1 MCVWGEGVLE
11 MSVTPLEHFP
21 INDIYFAEGTSINIL
36 INKLPCSFL
45 IIHFFFKRALA
56 FLGDTGSQY
65 RIPGNLAIKK
75 QREEEEIL
83 AVVTRR

>member
-21 INDIYFAEGTSINIL
+21 INNIYFAEGTSINTL

-45 IIHFFFKRALA
+45 IIHFFFQKSSGISR
-56 FLGDTGSQY
+56 GH
-65 RIPGNLAIKK
+65 RIPVQNSW
-75 QREEEEIL
+75 EPCH
-83 AVVTRR
+83 